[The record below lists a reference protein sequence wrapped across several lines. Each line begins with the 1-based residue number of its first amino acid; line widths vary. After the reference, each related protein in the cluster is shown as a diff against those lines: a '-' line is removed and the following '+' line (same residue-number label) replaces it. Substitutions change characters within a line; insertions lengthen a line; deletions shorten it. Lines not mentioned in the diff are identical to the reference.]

1 MSTQAQNIFDAK
13 KAGQKKASQDAYE
26 LAERTAIS
34 KDQDWTFGATIYTFD
49 DNSRVRFCG
58 PDVELYTLIDELA
71 RKAARLA
78 SYDNTDTLALE
89 DAVFLAVCG
98 NAEQLAADGLLT
110 ASDDWSSTG
119 TPANGSRAQALYPNF
134 ADPTALG
141 EWEGF
146 DLESVQKVCQG
157 VMNVARILCKE
168 YEIRET
174 K

>member
-1 MSTQAQNIFDAK
+1 MSTQAKAIIDAK
-13 KAGQKKASQDAYE
+13 NSGQDAYE
-26 LAERTAIS
+26 MAERTAIS
-34 KDQDWTFGATIYTFD
+34 KDQDWTFGATIYAFD
-49 DNSRVRFCG
+49 DGSRVRFCG

-157 VMNVARILCKE
+157 VMNAAFALCE
-168 YEIRET
+168 DYENRET

>member
-1 MSTQAQNIFDAK
+1 MTTQAKAIIDAK
-13 KAGQKKASQDAYE
+13 KASQKKACQDAYE

-34 KDQDWTFGATIYTFD
+34 KDQDWTFGATIYAFD
-49 DNSRVRFCG
+49 DGSRVRFCG

-71 RKAARLA
+71 RKAASLA
-78 SYDNTDTLALE
+78 SYDNTDTQALGN
-89 DAVFLAVCG
+89 AVFEVVCD
-98 NAEQLAADGLLT
+98 NTDRLAADGLLT
-110 ASDDWSSTG
+110 ASDDWSNTG

-134 ADPTALG
+134 ADTTALG

>member
-1 MSTQAQNIFDAK
+1 MTTQAQAIIDAK

-34 KDQDWTFGATIYTFD
+34 KDQDWTFGATIYAFD

-58 PDVELYTLIDELA
+58 PDVEIYTLIDELA
-71 RKAARLA
+71 REAARLA
-78 SYDNTDTLALE
+78 SYDNTDTQALE
-89 DAVFLAVCG
+89 NAVFEVVCD
-98 NAEQLAADGLLT
+98 NTDRLAADGLLT
-110 ASDDWSSTG
+110 ASDDWSNTG

-134 ADPTALG
+134 ADTTALG

-157 VMNVARILCKE
+157 VMNAAFALCE
-168 YEIRET
+168 DYENRET

>member
-1 MSTQAQNIFDAK
+1 MTTQAQAIIDAK
-13 KAGQKKASQDAYE
+13 KAGQDAYE

-34 KDQDWTFGATIYTFD
+34 KDQDWTFRATIYAFD
-49 DNSRVRFCG
+49 DGSRVRFCG

-89 DAVFLAVCG
+89 DAVFLAVCV

-119 TPANGSRAQALYPNF
+119 TPANDSRAQALYPNF

-146 DLESVQKVCQG
+146 DLESVQKACQD
-157 VMNVARILCKE
+157 VMNAAFALCE
-168 YEIRET
+168 DYENRET

>member
-1 MSTQAQNIFDAK
+1 MTTQAQAIIDAK
-13 KAGQKKASQDAYE
+13 NSGQDAYE
-26 LAERTAIS
+26 MAERTAIS
-34 KDQDWTFGATIYTFD
+34 KDQDWTFGSTIYAFD
-49 DNSRVRFCG
+49 DGSRVRFCG

-157 VMNVARILCKE
+157 VMNAAFALCE
-168 YEIRET
+168 DYENRET